1 MSEASSCMA
10 SSNPV
15 DSGWWAARTRLSPR
29 VGDGRGTP
37 GRFLKAGLGGHGE
50 GLRRSRDDA
59 AGVQPGADP
68 VDRRCVNVGTVHV
81 AFRRHR
87 PSRTDDR
94 GLARRLLKGVCG
106 AEPL

>member
-1 MSEASSCMA
+1 VSEASSCMA

-15 DSGWWAARTRLSPR
+15 DLGWWAARTRLSA
-29 VGDGRGTP
+29 VGDGRGTL
-37 GRFLKAGLGGHGE
+37 GRFLIAGLGGHGE

-68 VDRRCVNVGTVHV
+68 VDRRSVNVGTVHV
-81 AFRRHR
+81 AFRGHR
-87 PSRTDDR
+87 PAGTDDR
-94 GLARRLLKGVCG
+94 GLARRLFKGVCG

>member
-1 MSEASSCMA
+1 MYGQLQPGGFGLVGGAY
-10 SSNPV
+10 PV
-15 DSGWWAARTRLSPR
+15 ISAGW
-29 VGDGRGTP
+29 DGRGTP

-68 VDRRCVNVGTVHV
+68 VNRRSVNVGTVHV
-81 AFRRHR
+81 AFRGHR
-87 PSRTDDR
+87 PARTDGR

-106 AEPL
+106 AEPR

>member
-1 MSEASSCMA
+1 MA

-15 DSGWWAARTRLSPR
+15 DVGWYAVRTPPSCS
-29 VGDGRGTP
+29 DGGGTL
-37 GRFLKAGLGGHGE
+37 GRFLIAGLGGHGE

-68 VDRRCVNVGTVHV
+68 VDRRSVNVGTVHV
-81 AFRRHR
+81 AFRERR
-87 PSRTDDR
+87 PAGADGR

-106 AEPL
+106 AEPS